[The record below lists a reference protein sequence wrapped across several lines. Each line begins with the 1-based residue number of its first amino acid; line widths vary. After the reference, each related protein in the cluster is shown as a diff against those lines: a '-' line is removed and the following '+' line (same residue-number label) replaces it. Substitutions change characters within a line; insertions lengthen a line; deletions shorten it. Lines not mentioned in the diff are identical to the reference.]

1 VRRDAL
7 RILVVS
13 LGLASVASS
22 ARADDVTKKA
32 MAESLF
38 QEGLDLFDKGKTD
51 EACDRFDKS
60 QSLDPKLST
69 LMNLATCRERQ
80 GHTATAWEEFTEAA
94 SQAEKQGSADRAK
107 VAHDKANALSSK
119 LSKVKLVKIADT
131 PGMALSL
138 DGKSLDAGMIGESVP
153 IDPGNHHIEVSAP
166 GYSTFTHDFTVQSGP
181 TETPV
186 EIPALP
192 KVTTPEP
199 QPVEPQ
205 PVKPEEPK
213 ERVRPKKPHRE
224 ISPVAI
230 ASYAIGGASLLVG
243 IGTGAASIVKTN
255 AIPCKHCD
263 ATHHEEIA
271 NANGLANASNA
282 TFAIAGV
289 ATIIGIVFTVTSLS
303 SSNDEQAIEFVP
315 TGDVGAGMRVHF

>member
-1 VRRDAL
+1 VRRAAL
-7 RILVVS
+7 SIVIG
-13 LGLASVASS
+13 LGLGSVASS

-51 EACDRFDKS
+51 DACDRFDKS

-107 VAHDKANALSSK
+107 IAHDKATALASK

-131 PGMALSL
+131 PGMVLALDS
-138 DGKSLDAGMIGESVP
+138 KSLDAGMIGESVP

-166 GYSTFTHDFTVQSGP
+166 GYSTFTHDFTVQPGP
-181 TETPV
+181 GETSV

-192 KVTTPEP
+192 KVTVPEP
-199 QPVEPQ
+199 KPVEP
-205 PVKPEEPK
+205 PPTKPEEPK
-213 ERVRPKKPHRE
+213 ERVRPKKPHHE

-230 ASYAIGGASLLVG
+230 ASYAIGGAALLVG
-243 IGTGAASIVKTN
+243 IGTGGASIAKTSALN
-255 AIPCKHCD
+255 CKVCGPSKHSD
-263 ATHHEEIA
+263 IQT
-271 NANGLANASNA
+271 ANGLANASNA

-303 SSNDEQAIEFVP
+303 SSNDEQAIDIVP

>member
-1 VRRDAL
+1 MRREAL
-7 RILVVS
+7 RILAVG
-13 LGLASVASS
+13 LALASVASN

-51 EACDRFDKS
+51 DACDRFDKS

-94 SQAEKQGSADRAK
+94 SQAEKQGSPDRAK
-107 VAHDKANALSSK
+107 AARDKASALQSK

-131 PGMALSL
+131 PGMALAL

-153 IDPGNHHIEVSAP
+153 IDPGSHHIEVSAP
-166 GYSTFTHDFTVQSGP
+166 GYSTFTHDFTVQPGP

-192 KVTTPEP
+192 KVTEPEP
-199 QPVEPQ
+199 KPVQPPPPKQ
-205 PVKPEEPK
+205 EEPK
-213 ERVRPKKPHRE
+213 ERVRPKKPHHE

-230 ASYAIGGASLLVG
+230 ASYAIGGASLLIG
-243 IGTGAASIVKTN
+243 IGTGAASIVKTK
-255 AIPCKHCD
+255 ALPCMKCGAAQHGD
-263 ATHHEEIA
+263 IA
-271 NANGLANASNA
+271 AANGLANASNA

-303 SSNDEQAIEFVP
+303 SSNDEQAVEIVP